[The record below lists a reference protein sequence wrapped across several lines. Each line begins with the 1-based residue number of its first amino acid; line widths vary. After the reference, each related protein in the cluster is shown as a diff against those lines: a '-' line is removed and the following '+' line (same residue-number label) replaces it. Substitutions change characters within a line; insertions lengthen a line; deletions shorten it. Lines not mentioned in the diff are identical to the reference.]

1 MHIIAA
7 FEPSDDL
14 EMAILALE
22 RDGID
27 RKHIAA
33 VPMES
38 TAAKRNLLHIVHRG
52 GGNGAFDAAAVI
64 GTICSVLGASFGF
77 DLKWGPILWGL
88 IGLAIGATIG
98 YILNKAFANRG
109 NQATPSSSVKASV
122 VLIVRCEAS
131 EWRAVNEILR
141 QFSAISIGTLNRQ
154 EA

>member
-22 RDGID
+22 RDGIQ
-27 RKHIAA
+27 KHQIAA

-38 TAAKRNLLHIVHRG
+38 TAAKPSLQHSIYRG
-52 GGNGAFDAAAVI
+52 SGNGAFDAAAVI

-77 DLKWGPILWGL
+77 DLKWGPVLWGL
-88 IGLAIGATIG
+88 IGLGIGALIG
-98 YILNKAFANRG
+98 YMLNKLFANRY
-109 NQATPSSSVKASV
+109 NEATPSSSVKASV
-122 VLIVRCEAS
+122 ILIVRCQES
-131 EWRAVNEILR
+131 ESRKVSGILR
-141 QFSAISIGTLNRQ
+141 QFSAISIGTLNGR